1 MAVESVSL
9 RDTPSPDQL
18 QNIHRRLHKLAG
30 SAGSFGFPRL
40 SARAREL
47 ELVLQRWLKGHE
59 PDQLARTQL
68 VAELTS
74 LEIVDDVDSAVPDT
88 PQLGDGLNFVGEQ
101 NLVYVVESDR
111 TIAQELKLALENFGY
126 CVRHFIQLEEAG
138 RAIVEQRPDFLIA
151 DVGLEHEGGQGPQ
164 LVARLQARL
173 DDPLPVIFISSHNDF
188 EAHLAAVRAGA
199 VGYFIKPLD
208 IAGVIDSLESYINL
222 SPAAPYRVMIVD
234 DDKLLATH
242 YKLVLEAA
250 GMIVEVVT
258 EPKYILTAM
267 ENFHPEVVLLD
278 LNLPGCRGYE
288 LAQLIRLN
296 PAWLRVAIAYL
307 SSEQDEQTQAYAVRH
322 GGEDFL
328 TKPISELRLV
338 SAVTVRAERSRQ
350 LSDAIDRDSLTGLL
364 THGRIKEQVNIEL
377 DRAARQARP
386 VSVAMLDL
394 DHFKAVNDSYGH
406 AVGDKVIRALSQLL
420 RQRLRKTD
428 SIGRYGGEEFVA
440 VLPDCD
446 NQAAYRLIEAVR
458 ESFAALSFSAGET
471 HFKVTLSAGIA
482 TATGPG
488 KNILDAADKA
498 LYEAKNGGRNRV
510 VTAH

>member
-1 MAVESVSL
+1 MVITSSM
-9 RDTPSPDQL
+9 
-18 QNIHRRLHKLAG
+18 
-30 SAGSFGFPRL
+30 
-40 SARAREL
+40 
-47 ELVLQRWLKGHE
+47 WLKVITILPE
-59 PDQLARTQL
+59 SWK
-68 VAELTS
+68 VA
-74 LEIVDDVDSAVPDT
+74 
-88 PQLGDGLNFVGEQ
+88 LG
-101 NLVYVVESDR
+101 
-111 TIAQELKLALENFGY
+111 NFGY
-126 CVRHFIQLEEAG
+126 RVRHFSQLEQA
-138 RAIVEQRPDFLIA
+138 RQAIVEQRPDFLIA
-151 DVGLEHEGGQGPQ
+151 DVGLAHDGGQGPQ
-164 LVARLQARL
+164 LVARLQAEL
-173 DDPLPVIFISSHNDF
+173 NDPLPVIFISSHNDF

-199 VGYFIKPLD
+199 VGYFMKPLD
-208 IAGVIDSLESYINL
+208 IAGVIDCLESYVNL

-234 DDKLLATH
+234 DDELLATH

-258 EPKYILTAM
+258 EPKDVLTVM
-267 ENFHPEVVLLD
+267 ERFYPEVVLLD

-338 SAVTVRAERSRQ
+338 SAVTVRAERARQ

-377 DRAARQARP
+377 ERAARQNRP

-394 DHFKAVNDSYGH
+394 DHFKNVNDSYGH

-440 VLPDCD
+440 VLPDCASD
-446 NQAAYRLIEAVR
+446 AAKKLIETVR
-458 ESFAALSFSAGET
+458 ESFAALNFSAGET
-471 HFKVTLSAGIA
+471 HFNVTVSVGIA
-482 TATGPG
+482 TAMGPG
-488 KNILDAADKA
+488 ENILEAADKA
-498 LYEAKNGGRNRV
+498 LYKAKNGGRNCV
-510 VTAH
+510 VTAR